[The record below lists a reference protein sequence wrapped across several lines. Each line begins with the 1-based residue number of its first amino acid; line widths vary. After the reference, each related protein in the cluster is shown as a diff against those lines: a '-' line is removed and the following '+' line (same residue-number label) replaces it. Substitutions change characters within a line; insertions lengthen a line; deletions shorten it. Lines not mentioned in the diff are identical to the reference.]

1 MRFIKDTVNP
11 PVDPPRRRRRRQ
23 TSTGVSI
30 ADKVYETPMTDREM
44 REARL
49 VMEAGS
55 MQSAFIDPELA
66 QEGLVDPTL
75 MKESDPQ
82 AKGYIEDELFGDVG
96 YTQVYDKETGKMRP
110 VSSTDD
116 AWSAATTTKLAKA
129 FDPEF
134 QGSARHSD
142 YIRRGFQGEGN
153 YEAGKISKRTDFKPG
168 DILFQGRRDKAGNPL
183 GPQTYKEFKKDAKGK
198 GEYGSQDGYG
208 SHTDIITGTGVDEKG
223 RRYYNVQGGNAS
235 DGLRIEKFY
244 ANELAKRYQGRL
256 TQ

>member
-1 MRFIKDTVNP
+1 MRFIKDTVDP
-11 PVDPPRRRRRRQ
+11 PVDPPAGRRRLFRRRARRPGSLVGFDEINPE
-23 TSTGVSI
+23 THKRFTHSGLPM

-49 VMEAGS
+49 GMEAGT

-75 MKESDPQ
+75 MKESHPQ

-153 YEAGKISKRTDFKPG
+153 YEADNISRLTKFKPG
-168 DILFQGRRDKAGNPL
+168 DILFQGRKDKAGNPL
-183 GPQTYKEFKKDAKGK
+183 GP
-198 GEYGSQDGYG
+198 
-208 SHTDIITGTGVDEKG
+208 
-223 RRYYNVQGGNAS
+223 
-235 DGLRIEKFY
+235 
-244 ANELAKRYQGRL
+244 
-256 TQ
+256 